1 MAGSGRSS
9 RAYDK
14 QDTQRRG
21 GVLCTAQQLQRSED
35 GWKWKDVEDID
46 EETAEW
52 WARKSEQV
60 RSATEKNN

>member
-21 GVLCTAQQLQRSED
+21 GVLCTPQRLQRGED
-35 GWKWKDVEDID
+35 GWRWEDVEDID
-46 EETAEW
+46 EE
-52 WARKSEQV
+52 KII
-60 RSATEKNN
+60 KHDHGDG

>member
-21 GVLCTAQQLQRSED
+21 GMLCTPQQLQRSED

-46 EETAEW
+46 EETAG
-52 WARKSEQV
+52 R
-60 RSATEKNN
+60 

>member
-1 MAGSGRSS
+1 MPRVVQKHWERDNGRTMAGSGRSS

-21 GVLCTAQQLQRSED
+21 GVLCTPQQLQRSED

-46 EETAEW
+46 EETAE
-52 WARKSEQV
+52 R
-60 RSATEKNN
+60 